1 MKLMDKDAIQS
12 ILNDLVGYKFT
23 TQDFIFLFRE
33 NLSEAYGAIVDE
45 YGVGG
50 KGAGRN
56 YSSNVHIG
64 KSLSKFSE
72 NSGLS
77 FIEYIKAPKAWG
89 SPVIA
94 LWDYNPN
101 DKETVRIGMSI
112 EGDISAVI
120 NNDDLSNT
128 EKESLILSRVGQGRF
143 RKKLIEYWESCP
155 VTKCEDS
162 NLLVASHIKPWS
174 ESNNHERLDVF
185 NGLLLTPNID
195 RLFDKGL
202 ISFAD
207 SGELLVSSFL
217 SKNSTKL
224 FDVHERIKIALNEK
238 HTNYMIYHRE
248 NIFETKG

>member
-77 FIEYIKAPKAWG
+77 FIEYIKAPKTWG
-89 SPVIA
+89 NPVIA

-224 FDVHERIKIALNEK
+224 FGVHERIKIALNEK